1 MTRGG
6 DPIRLDWVDRLPERL
21 EAHAARGGTVTYGAL
36 AAELEIAPPQ
46 RIQQLAR
53 ALEALMATD
62 AAAGRPLRAA
72 LVVSQARGGLPA
84 PGFFAAAR
92 ALGRYDG
99 PDSGPEAARFHSA
112 ECAALRQVGD
122 HAR

>member
-1 MTRGG
+1 MTRGA
-6 DPIRLDWVDRLPERL
+6 DPIRQDWVGRLPERL
-21 EAHAARGGTVTYGAL
+21 AAHAAGSGTVTYGAL
-36 AAELEIAPPQ
+36 AAELAIAPPQ
-46 RIQQLAR
+46 RIRQLAH

-92 ALGRYDG
+92 ELGRYDG
-99 PDSGPEAARFHSA
+99 PDSGPEAVRFHRA